1 MNFLRFLFSK
11 QFFKNVFYMI
21 LIVVFITLFGIIS
34 LRFMTDHGDFVKI
47 PDLKGKTLDSVAIE
61 LDVLDLRYVVL
72 DSGNYNP
79 NYRIFSVLDQQP
91 KFDSQVK
98 QGRKIYLTINSSDFK
113 MVEIPNV
120 IRTTIRQ
127 AKKSLESLGFIIGEI
142 EYVDDI
148 GKDEVISFSFE
159 GKDLSPGDTLKKTSV
174 IDFKLGNGKL

>member
-1 MNFLRFLFSK
+1 
-11 QFFKNVFYMI
+11 MI
-21 LIVVFITLFGIIS
+21 LIVLFATLFGIIA
-34 LRFMTDHGDFVKI
+34 LRFVTDHGDFVKV

-61 LDVLDLRYVVL
+61 LDKIDLKYIIL

-79 NYRIFSVLDQQP
+79 NYKIFSVLDQQP
-91 KFDSQVK
+91 KFNSKVK

-113 MVEIPNV
+113 MLEIPNV

-127 AKKSLESLGFIIGEI
+127 ARKSLESLGFIIGEI